1 MPYNTLPRKGYGR
14 ILVQK
19 EEDIQKVKD
28 IIKEMDDFEYDY
40 LPDDMIA
47 VFKTNDVKTVYTHKF
62 DSLDLNELQIRCW
75 EQNIPIMIIKGLIE
89 TDYGNYKEYLSCK

>member
-47 VFKTNDVKTVYTHKF
+47 VFKTNDVKTVYTLNF